1 MNPLRLVT
9 PQTPSNRPAMATA
22 NRTYSHDALMGRAA
36 AVAHRLKGTVAPRD
50 RVIVSL
56 KNTPHFFAGLVGTWM
71 ADAVPVLLDPMVKL
85 ELTSAAEMTGARAVV
100 WHGRDDLRLPSGL
113 GEVIPDDATA
123 EIDES
128 PELAESD
135 PVLYLFTSGSTGKP
149 TLVPK
154 TFGQIM
160 VEVAFITSLFD
171 HPHCVATLVPWC
183 HIWGLLSSFFV
194 PLASGATCDLT
205 AGVSALT
212 VLERTAEGK
221 VSLVTAV
228 PAYYQAM
235 VRLLQAGA
243 APAPAPG
250 CRFGCSSAPLSP
262 ALRAAFTELS
272 GCGITDIY
280 GSTEAGGIAFRRVE
294 GPWTVQPHVEI
305 RVDRDGLLAVRSP
318 SVSFDADD
326 GFFRIGDMVRREGEG
341 FVLIGRSDDVVKI
354 GGRRIA
360 LGEVQTVME
369 ACPEVLRAAVLAE
382 EVRGA
387 LRLTAYVEPQQADV
401 DKETIKRYVRER
413 LADHKVPRVIHLLD
427 TLPLTSSGKV
437 DRQMLQQMRESEEP

>member
-9 PQTPSNRPAMATA
+9 PDTSSNRPAMLTA
-22 NRTYSHDALMGRAA
+22 EATYSREHLMGRAA
-36 AVAHRLKGTVAPRD
+36 AVAERLRGITAPRD
-50 RVIVSL
+50 RVVVSL
-56 KNTPHFFAGLVGTWM
+56 KNTPHFFSGLAGAWL

-85 ELTSAAEMTGARAVV
+85 ELASAAELTGARAVV
-100 WHGRDDLRLPSGL
+100 WHGRDDIALPDGL
-113 GEVIPDDATA
+113 GEVIPDDRTA
-123 EIDES
+123 DVLSS
-128 PELAESD
+128 PDMDDGE

-154 TFGQIM
+154 TYAQIR
-160 VEVAFITSLFD
+160 VEVDFITALFD
-171 HPHCVATLVPWC
+171 GPHGVATLVPWC
-183 HIWGLLSSFFV
+183 HIWGLLSAFFV

-212 VLERTAEGK
+212 VLKRTAAGQ

-235 VRLLQAGA
+235 VRLLRAGA
-243 APAPAPG
+243 APAPAST

-262 ALRAAFTELS
+262 ALRAEFTELS
-272 GCGITDIY
+272 GCGITDIF
-280 GSTEAGGIAFRRVE
+280 GSTEAGGIAYRRVD
-294 GPWTVQPHVEI
+294 GPWTVEPHVEI
-305 RVDRDGLLAVRSP
+305 RVDEDGLLEVRSP
-318 SVSFDADD
+318 SVSFEDED
-326 GFFRIGDMVRREGEG
+326 GFFRTGDMVRPENGG

-360 LGEVQTVME
+360 LGEVQTVVE
-369 ACPEVLRAAVLAE
+369 ACPDVLRAAVLAE

-387 LRLTAYVEPQQADV
+387 LRLTAYVEPQRAGV
-401 DKETIKRYVRER
+401 NAETIKRYVRAR

-437 DRQMLQQMRESEEP
+437 DRQNLRQLSDPKEP